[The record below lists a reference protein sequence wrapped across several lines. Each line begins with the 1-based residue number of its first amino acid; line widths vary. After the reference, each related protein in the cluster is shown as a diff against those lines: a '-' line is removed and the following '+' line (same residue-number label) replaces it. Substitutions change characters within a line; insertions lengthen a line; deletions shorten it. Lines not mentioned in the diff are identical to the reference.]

1 MANYFLSFEVSKCLR
16 DSYHYPPAFLDVR
29 TDRNTRVVM
38 YSALLKVFR
47 GSGQI
52 LTPSCSSSERRE
64 KLTGFYLTHCDMTSS
79 GMSFSIKHEWKCE
92 IPPVCRKR
100 ECSGRWLL
108 FLPLSIKLFLLS
120 VCVG

>member
-92 IPPVCRKR
+92 TLPDQQRISSVFLINSYDQLITFPF
-100 ECSGRWLL
+100 L
-108 FLPLSIKLFLLS
+108 F
-120 VCVG
+120 